1 MTRGKSAAFAVLAL
15 MAVLPRTASAGVAV
29 EIDVGSQTMEVYV
42 NGSLRHAWPV
52 STGRRGYTT
61 PGGSYG
67 VKRLEANWY
76 SREYDDAPMPHAIF
90 FRGGYAINGTY
101 DTKRLGSRASHGCVR
116 LAPGNAAKLF
126 NLVSRHGRGKTRI
139 SINH

>member
-1 MTRGKSAAFAVLAL
+1 MRGRRSALVLAMVVSL
-15 MAVLPRTASAGVAV
+15 LPQQVFAGVAV

-42 NGSLRHAWPV
+42 NGNLRHAWKV

-61 PGGSYG
+61 PGGSYS
-67 VKRLEANWY
+67 VKRLEADWY

-90 FRGGYAINGTY
+90 FSGGYAIHGTY
-101 DTKRLGSRASHGCVR
+101 DTKRLGRPASHGCVR

-126 NLVSRHGRGKTRI
+126 HLVSRQGRAKTRI